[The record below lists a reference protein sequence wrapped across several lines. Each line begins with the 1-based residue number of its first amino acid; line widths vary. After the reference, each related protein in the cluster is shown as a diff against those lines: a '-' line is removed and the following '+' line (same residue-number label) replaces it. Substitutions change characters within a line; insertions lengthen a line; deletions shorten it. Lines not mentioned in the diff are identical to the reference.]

1 MIVSFGRAVRRI
13 CIPVLALAVAGCITQ
28 YRDHGYMPNDEDLA
42 KISVG
47 RDTRDSVTEA
57 VGTPGVSGVL
67 NNDGYYYVASRM
79 RNYGA
84 TAPKEVSREVLAIS
98 FDSRGIVRNIERF
111 GLEQGRVI
119 ALNRRVTDNG
129 ETDRTFIRQLLGNL
143 GNIGPGAILDN

>member
-1 MIVSFGRAVRRI
+1 
-13 CIPVLALAVAGCITQ
+13 
-28 YRDHGYMPNDEDLA
+28 MPNDEDLA

-79 RNYGA
+79 RHYGA

>member
-1 MIVSFGRAVRRI
+1 ML
-13 CIPVLALAVAGCITQ
+13 VLAALAGCIAQ
-28 YRDHGYMPNDEDLA
+28 YRDHGYMPNDQDLDN
-42 KISVG
+42 INVG
-47 RDTRDSVTEA
+47 RDTRETVTET

-67 NNDGYYYVASRM
+67 NNDGFYYVASRM
-79 RNYGA
+79 RHYGA

-98 FDSRGIVRNIERF
+98 FDSRGVVRNIERF
-111 GLEQGRVI
+111 GLEEGRVI